1 MSELELLDHL
11 SQYSDWAVED
21 AEDAEDGDIGYY
33 AYVEGG
39 YLPNCY
45 ATAEEAL
52 EAIRVY
58 FKDEE

>member
-11 SQYSDWAVED
+11 SQYGDWAL
-21 AEDAEDGDIGYY
+21 EDAEDGDIGYY
-33 AYVEGG
+33 AYADGG

-52 EAIRVY
+52 EAIRAY
-58 FKDEE
+58 FEDEE